1 MPDPDATADHIS
13 TLIADL
19 VEPAKVT
26 ALEQLG
32 EGQRA
37 LGIATS
43 WVRGKLDRR
52 TEAASGLTSR

>member
-1 MPDPDATADHIS
+1 MPDPDAVAVHVNA
-13 TLIADL
+13 LIADL

-43 WVRGKLDRR
+43 WVRGRL
-52 TEAASGLTSR
+52 ESGSTIRA

>member
-37 LGIATS
+37 LGLATS
-43 WVRGKLDRR
+43 WVRGKLEPALPAR
-52 TEAASGLTSR
+52 S